1 MTMLPESRST
11 LVLAVSCTIAM
22 SCFNTIATAFA
33 QNYMIE
39 YIRNTTIAKVKT
51 RSHLPQ
57 LTVGKEVATH
67 L

>member
-22 SCFNTIATAFA
+22 SCSKTSATAFA

-39 YIRNTTIAKVKT
+39 NLRNTTIAKVKT
-51 RSHLPQ
+51 RSHLPH
-57 LTVGKEVATH
+57 LTVGKEAATH